1 MGVHDGSHKINQTS
15 DEYIK
20 KREDIDMHNRRIDN
34 LKTICMTDQTT
45 NFNYAINME
54 CLLNYSYTQ
63 IAETLFWELYQRA
76 DAFYNFP
83 SSNSHELT
91 FNPTTRKVSEI
102 YDQSLSQD
110 NAYQSDMAK
119 QPTLC
124 SKVNRVNKRY
134 YLEFTGSERLL
145 SDIDLN
151 PAVGTDDIVNIFIV
165 YKLKSIPTHYWV
177 NGVFGHDDQAY
188 DKFIGLY
195 TNNLIISG
203 TVNNFINIGT
213 GTVNGYQPHAPFKN
227 KANASALNVWI
238 CLSVHWNVASEK
250 SFIYINGQEICQ
262 FTSRISPGSNKL
274 TIGDLNPSGISGMD
288 GSISAFLLY
297 KGKKMLKR
305 NILLHHHVLC
315 SKWFNID
322 HEPITF

>member
-1 MGVHDGSHKINQTS
+1 MGVHDGSHKINQTN

-34 LKTICMTDQTT
+34 LKTICMTNNT
-45 NFNYAINME
+45 NNLKYAINMQ
-54 CLLNYSYTQ
+54 CLMNYIYSQ
-63 IAETLFWELYQRA
+63 ISETLMWEYYQRA

-83 SSNSHELT
+83 TSNSHELT
-91 FNPTTRKVSEI
+91 FDTSTRKVSKI
-102 YDQSLSQD
+102 VDQSLSQD
-110 NAYQSDMAK
+110 DAYQTDMVK
-119 QPTLC
+119 QPLIC
-124 SKVNRVNKRY
+124 RKEHRVNKRY
-134 YLEFTGSERLL
+134 YLKFTGYERLL

-151 PAVGTDDIVNIFIV
+151 HGVGVDDIVNIFIV
-165 YKLKSIPTHYWV
+165 YKLNSIPSHYWV
-177 NGVFGHDDQAY
+177 NGIFGHDNQGY

-213 GTVNGYQPHAPFKN
+213 GPVNGHQPHAPFKN

-250 SFIYINGQEICQ
+250 SFVYINGQFITE
-262 FTSRISPGSNKL
+262 FTSRISPGSSKL
-274 TIGDLNPSGISGMD
+274 TIGDLDPNGISGMD
-288 GSISAFLLY
+288 GDIAAFLLY
-297 KGKKMLKR
+297 KGKKMAIR
-305 NILLHHHVLC
+305 DILLHHHVFC